1 MSYRI
6 AIAGFGP
13 RGLGALEALLK
24 QLRGQAA
31 DLAID
36 IFEPGPAPGAGP
48 NYDPDQS
55 PLCPLNLP
63 LRGLW
68 LPEAEHGGVT
78 FPDFA
83 ESLSETERDPDA
95 FLPRARIG
103 AYLAA
108 RFEHLCAHLP
118 EGVRLSLHAHRVS
131 GLTPPDATVG
141 GWMAAADGAAFG
153 PYDEVLLTLGQ
164 PETGA
169 DGQLARWQA
178 HARETGAPLLPA
190 YPAARLLAAADGW
203 QGKVVAVRGL
213 GLSAFD
219 VLRLLTQGLGGRFT
233 AEGYVPSGR
242 EPARICP
249 FSLDGQPPAPKPAT
263 AAVDGFFAP
272 SPEET
277 RAFEQ
282 RLAEALTLA
291 PDAALD
297 LMCEAL
303 QGPLERILA
312 GHCTAAD
319 IRNWLREGQDTPAG
333 RNRAPV
339 ADFLEDTI
347 AMARGTLPPSP
358 GYAAAQLWQN
368 WLESFR
374 AVFAASRPEQ
384 ETAKA
389 VAGFDGRLMPY
400 AYGPPVS
407 AAEELLALIRAGLAD
422 LRAVEDPDVRLVP
435 QGWQLAGGTDEIP
448 AEVMVDAV
456 LAPPALARTREPL
469 LQGLLAAGLLHP
481 LDDGLGA
488 ATGDGGQAL
497 SQAGAPVA
505 GLYVLGRMAKGSAV
519 AVDSLHDCFGATAV
533 NWAEGAARRAVA
545 G

>member
-24 QLRGQAA
+24 QLHGQAA
-31 DLAID
+31 DLSID

-68 LPEAEHGGVT
+68 LPRAEHCGSA
-78 FPDFA
+78 FRDFA
-83 ESLSETERDPDA
+83 ECLPEDERDPDA

-103 AYLAA
+103 AYFAD
-108 RFEHLCAHLP
+108 RFAHLRAHLP
-118 EGVRLSLHAHRVS
+118 GNFRLSLHDHRVTRLMPAD
-131 GLTPPDATVG
+131 GGAG
-141 GWMAAADGAAFG
+141 GWMAAAAGAEFG

-164 PETGA
+164 PESEA

-178 HARETGAPLLPA
+178 HARETGAALLSA
-190 YPAARLLAAADGW
+190 YPASRLLAAAESW

-219 VLRLLTQGLGGRFT
+219 VLRMLTQGLGGRFT
-233 AEGYVPSGR
+233 EQGYLRSGR

-263 AAVDGFFAP
+263 AAVDDLFRPLA
-272 SPEET
+272 EET
-277 RAFEQ
+277 RVFEQ
-282 RLAEALTLA
+282 NLEKALSLA
-291 PDAALD
+291 PGPALD
-297 LMCEAL
+297 LICEAL
-303 QGPLERILA
+303 QAPLERILA
-312 GHCTAAD
+312 GRSTPAE
-319 IRNWLREGQDTPAG
+319 IRGWLCDGQDTPAG
-333 RNRAPV
+333 RGSAPV
-339 ADFLEDTI
+339 AEFLEDTI
-347 AMARGTLPPSP
+347 AMARGDTPPSP

-374 AVFAASRPEQ
+374 EVFAASDPER

-407 AAEELLALIRAGLAD
+407 AAEELLALIRAGIAD

-435 QGWQLAGGTDEIP
+435 HGWQLAEGADEIT

-456 LAPPALARTREPL
+456 LAAPAIARTREPL
-469 LQGLLAAGLLHP
+469 LQELLAAGLLHP
-481 LDDGLGA
+481 VDEGLGA
-488 ATGDGGQAL
+488 ATGEGGQAL
-497 SQAGAPVA
+497 SRAGEPVA
-505 GLYVLGRMAKGSAV
+505 GLSVLGRMAKGSAV

-533 NWAEGAARRAVA
+533 NWAEGAARRITA